1 MTETTNVEKE
11 GILPENEYWKQ
22 LILLFEA
29 YKLQDQ
35 QERLK
40 KKLKELQKDIKKN
53 FSNQNIQRLNALKIL
68 VNELIQKKDQITT
81 KILDSFNIYKIRE
94 QVNNLRGY
102 LAELNKAF
110 KKKKI
115 DVNTYRI
122 TNDYYNKQFNIH
134 LKNLERLKLIAKEYI
149 LTLKNEEIELYSEYN
164 YNKGRKLNNKPKSV
178 SKDFKNRKNVIKQ
191 KICFLK
197 VEIINN
203 S

>member
-1 MTETTNVEKE
+1 MTEITNLEKE
-11 GILPENEYWKQ
+11 EILPENEYWKQ
-22 LILLFEA
+22 LDLLFEA
-29 YKLQDQ
+29 YKLQVQ

-40 KKLKELQKDIKKN
+40 KKLKGLQKELKKN
-53 FSNQNIQRLNALKIL
+53 LPNQNIQKFKALQIL
-68 VNELIQKKDQITT
+68 ARELAQKKEQIYSG
-81 KILDSFNIYKIRE
+81 ILDSFNIFKMRE

-122 TNDYYNKQFNIH
+122 TNDHYNKQLNIH
-134 LKNLERLKLIAKEYI
+134 LKNLERLKLITKEYI

-164 YNKGRKLNNKPKSV
+164 YKKGRKLNNRPESV
-178 SKDFKNRKNVIKQ
+178 SKDYKNRKNVIKQ
-191 KICFLK
+191 KICFLNAK
-197 VEIINN
+197 IINN